1 MIYRVF
7 AALSYSLISILL
19 SRFILALRAGNTVTL
34 GETTVVTSLEIQDIT
49 FARNAS
55 TYSDRLVEDFGS
67 SLNIRGDGDDE
78 EHEEELESEEQRI

>member
-7 AALSYSLISILL
+7 ADLSYSLISILL
-19 SRFILALRAGNTVTL
+19 SRFILVLRAGNTVTL

-67 SLNIRGDGDDE
+67 LLYIGDDGE
-78 EHEEELESEEQRI
+78 GELGE